1 MCVCVERE
9 REKEG
14 EKKTG
19 GLTEEYSLYVSVQL
33 STSASAA
40 TKYVRGSAAAVAVV
54 GEQPPKP
61 KRDPRVSDLSPEEE
75 ERFVG
80 VTPELIAFID
90 AELTVK
96 GFREFNVDEVMPP
109 MPEQIDEVEGM
120 SCINTHTF
128 ILAETVCSH
137 IYTRIEVHRCLTD

>member
-1 MCVCVERE
+1 MCVCVCI
-9 REKEG
+9 
-14 EKKTG
+14 
-19 GLTEEYSLYVSVQL
+19 QL

-96 GFREFNVDEVMPP
+96 GFRDFNVDEVMPP
-109 MPEQIDEVEGM
+109 LPEQIDEVDGM
-120 SCINTHTF
+120 SCTNANT
-128 ILAETVCSH
+128 
-137 IYTRIEVHRCLTD
+137 YTHAHGNGLLPGVHVYKVRGCVVDVTDGLDGWN